1 MTSTCLSILMVA
13 MTAMAAALMAVAA
26 EPLAAEPL
34 ELAAA
39 AARVITLETQVL
51 PAAIPEKRVATQAVL
66 ASRPWV

>member
-1 MTSTCLSILMVA
+1 MVA
-13 MTAMAAALMAVAA
+13 MMAMAA
-26 EPLAAEPL
+26 EPLAAEPLAAEPIAEPL

-39 AARVITLETQVL
+39 AARVRILATQVL